1 MKEDFSQAV
10 MLAFRR
16 FMTAVV
22 HVRPWVLASA
32 LGSYLGITWVLL
44 VLANETTLVDSFIT
58 FVYFTATVAST
69 IGFGDYSPKTD
80 AGKLI
85 AVLWLFPCSFLIYST
100 LLAKLS
106 AAIFRRI
113 QNIMSGQG
121 DYQELKGAS
130 VIVGYHEERT
140 RRMIAELAAGRDDD
154 KDIVLVAK
162 QEKVR
167 VPDDVRFVRAERL
180 DSVECLR
187 RAAIDNARKILVHAD
202 TDAETFNA
210 CLAIREVNEKVHI
223 AAYFH
228 DQDTARRAER
238 LAGIEAVVSNSSEM
252 LVRAAQDP
260 GAGKV
265 LLALAA
271 TAHDSAVFTVD
282 VGANRISTSRLSD
295 AMAAR
300 NATLIAVKDTSRDEA
315 FLFRP
320 FPSTLASGCVVAYI
334 AERRMDDVWQE
345 LETLASEVA

>member
-1 MKEDFSQAV
+1 MED
-10 MLAFRR
+10 LAQTLTVLFRR
-16 FMTAVV
+16 AMSAVV
-22 HVRPWVLASA
+22 HVRPWVLASS
-32 LGSYLGITWVLL
+32 LGCYLGITWVLL
-44 VLANETTLVDSFIT
+44 VIANETTLVDSFIT

-113 QNIMSGQG
+113 QHIMSGHG
-121 DYQELKGAS
+121 DYHELRGAT

-140 RRMIAELAAGRDDD
+140 RRMISELSAGDDGDDD
-154 KDIVLVAK
+154 VVLVAK

-167 VPDDVRFVRAERL
+167 IPDDVRFVHADRL

-187 RAAIDNARKILVHAD
+187 RAAIEKAGKILVHAD

-210 CLAIREVNEKVHI
+210 CLAIREANETVHI

-228 DQDTARRAER
+228 DNDTARRAER
-238 LAGIEAVVSNSSEM
+238 LASVEAVVSNSSEM

-260 GAGKV
+260 GAGRI
-265 LLALAA
+265 LLALAD
-271 TAHDSAVFTVD
+271 TAKDSAVFTVET
-282 VGANRISTSRLSD
+282 TSSLSVQQLAD
-295 AMAAR
+295 AMASR
-300 NATLIAVKDTSRDEA
+300 DATLIAVRALGDSA
-315 FLFRP
+315 FTFRP
-320 FPSTLASGCVVAYI
+320 FPSSLEAGSSVAYI
-334 AERRMDDVWQE
+334 GERRIDDLWQHVE
-345 LETLASEVA
+345 AAALGVG

>member
-1 MKEDFSQAV
+1 MEDISQ
-10 MLAFRR
+10 MLMLLFRR
-16 FMTAVV
+16 LMSAVV
-22 HVRPWVLASA
+22 HVRPWILASS

-44 VLANETTLVDSFIT
+44 VLANETTLVESFIT
-58 FVYFTATVAST
+58 FLYFTATVAST

-113 QNIMSGQG
+113 QNIMSGHG

-154 KDIVLVAK
+154 DDIVLVAK

-187 RAAIDNARKILVHAD
+187 RAAIDKARKILVHAD

-210 CLAIREVNEKVHI
+210 CLAIREVNETVHI

-228 DQDTARRAER
+228 DHDTARRAER
-238 LAGIEAVVSNSSEM
+238 LAKIEAVVSNSSEM

-271 TAHDSAVFTVD
+271 ASQDSAVFTLETARAVPT
-282 VGANRISTSRLSD
+282 ALLCA
-295 AMAAR
+295 AMASR
-300 NATLIAVKDTSRDEA
+300 NATLIAIRPSGGDPFV
-315 FLFRP
+315 FRP
-320 FPSTLASGCVVAYI
+320 FPEGLAAGTSIAYI
-334 AERRMDDVWQE
+334 AERRLDDTWE
-345 LETLASEVA
+345 DIEASCCRAA

>member
-1 MKEDFSQAV
+1 ML

-32 LGSYLGITWVLL
+32 LGSYLGITWGLL
-44 VLANETTLVDSFIT
+44 VIANETTLVDSFIT
-58 FVYFTATVAST
+58 FLYFTATVAST

-106 AAIFRRI
+106 AAIFQRI
-113 QNIMSGQG
+113 HNHMSGHG
-121 DYQELKGAS
+121 DYNDLRNAT
-130 VIVGYHEERT
+130 VLVGYHEERT
-140 RRMIAELAAGRDDD
+140 RRMVSELIAGRDDD
-154 KDIVLVAK
+154 DDIVLVAK

-167 VPDDVRFVRAERL
+167 VADAVRFIRAERL

-187 RAAIDNARKILVHAD
+187 RAAIVSARRILVHAD
-202 TDAETFNA
+202 SDAETFNV
-210 CLAIREVNEKVHI
+210 CLAIREINPSVHI

-228 DQDTARRAER
+228 DHDTARRAER
-238 LAGIEAVVSNSSEM
+238 LAQIEAVVSNSSEM

-265 LLALAA
+265 LLSLADA
-271 TAHDSAVFTVD
+271 ARDSAVFTIEVTHE
-282 VGANRISTSRLSD
+282 VGASLLS
-295 AMAAR
+295 ANMAAR
-300 NATLIAVKDTSRDEA
+300 NATLIAVRQSPDAS
-315 FLFRP
+315 FGFRP
-320 FPSTLASGCVVAYI
+320 FPDVLAAGSSVAYI
-334 AERRMDDVWQE
+334 AERRIDDIWLE
-345 LETLASEVA
+345 LERASLPYC